1 MPAAPGKTRV
11 MNKIAKRKLVLS
23 STTIRHLRAQELV
36 DVEGG
41 LTLVTCTVC
50 SDPCTDT
57 CRRCTPVC

>member
-1 MPAAPGKTRV
+1 